1 MSKIRVYEL
10 AKELNVSSKNLI
22 NLLMEEFGVEVKN
35 HMSVIEDEDAT
46 LIKELL
52 GDTSSESEGKKSL
65 VDEYEDELAESLNKG
80 VKRKKK
86 NKKELE
92 KESLANLSIAPATC
106 YLPLMHSPHYDLI
119 SQYVSPREKNKVT
132 GGTSA
137 EALKSLD
144 VKGVLINHFE
154 SRTRPDEV
162 ESQIKE
168 CLENNLKVYLII
180 TGTLEEYY
188 YQYTSEVLMMHLQ
201 VFLKDVSP
209 KYYSKIV
216 VIYEPSFLIGEEK
229 ALPINELTPW

>member
-1 MSKIRVYEL
+1 MKPLIF
-10 AKELNVSSKNLI
+10 NLK
-22 NLLMEEFGVEVKN
+22 MN
-35 HMSVIEDEDAT
+35 H
-46 LIKELL
+46 
-52 GDTSSESEGKKSL
+52 SL
-65 VDEYEDELAESLNKG
+65 QEMIAY
-80 VKRKKK
+80 
-86 NKKELE
+86 KKELE

-106 YLPLMHSPHYDLI
+106 YLPLMHSPHYDLF

-132 GGTSA
+132 GSTSA

-209 KYYSKIV
+209 KYYSRIV

-229 ALPINELTPW
+229 ALPINELNNIFKELRLKMNDYFHYTFPLYYGGGLSRSNMKSYLEDENIDGLLIGSFANKISNLCQLKEIRHD

>member
-1 MSKIRVYEL
+1 MKPLIF
-10 AKELNVSSKNLI
+10 NLK
-22 NLLMEEFGVEVKN
+22 MN
-35 HMSVIEDEDAT
+35 H
-46 LIKELL
+46 
-52 GDTSSESEGKKSL
+52 SL
-65 VDEYEDELAESLNKG
+65 QEMIAY
-80 VKRKKK
+80 
-86 NKKELE
+86 KKELE
-92 KESLANLSIAPATC
+92 KYSLANLSIAPATC

-132 GGTSA
+132 GSTSA

-209 KYYSKIV
+209 KYYSRIV

-229 ALPINELTPW
+229 ALPINELNNIFKELRLKMNDYFHYTFPLYYGGGLSKSNIKSYLEDENIDGLLIGSFANKISNLCQLKEIRHD

>member
-1 MSKIRVYEL
+1 MKPLIF
-10 AKELNVSSKNLI
+10 NLK
-22 NLLMEEFGVEVKN
+22 MN
-35 HMSVIEDEDAT
+35 H
-46 LIKELL
+46 
-52 GDTSSESEGKKSL
+52 SL
-65 VDEYEDELAESLNKG
+65 QEMIAY
-80 VKRKKK
+80 
-86 NKKELE
+86 KKELE

-132 GGTSA
+132 GSTSA

-229 ALPINELTPW
+229 ALPINELNNIFKELRLKMNDYFHYTFPLYYGGGLSRSNMKSCLEDENIDGLLIGSFANKISNLCQLKEIRHD

>member
-1 MSKIRVYEL
+1 MKPLIF
-10 AKELNVSSKNLI
+10 NLK
-22 NLLMEEFGVEVKN
+22 MN
-35 HMSVIEDEDAT
+35 H
-46 LIKELL
+46 
-52 GDTSSESEGKKSL
+52 SL
-65 VDEYEDELAESLNKG
+65 QEMIAY
-80 VKRKKK
+80 
-86 NKKELE
+86 KKELE

-132 GGTSA
+132 GSTSA

-154 SRTRPDEV
+154 SRTRP
-162 ESQIKE
+162 
-168 CLENNLKVYLII
+168 
-180 TGTLEEYY
+180 
-188 YQYTSEVLMMHLQ
+188 YTSEVLMMHLQ

-229 ALPINELTPW
+229 ALPINELNNIFKELRLKMNDYFHYTFPLYYGGGLSKSNIKSYLEDENIDGLLIGSFANKISNLCQLKEIRHD

>member
-1 MSKIRVYEL
+1 MIF
-10 AKELNVSSKNLI
+10 NLK
-22 NLLMEEFGVEVKN
+22 MN
-35 HMSVIEDEDAT
+35 H
-46 LIKELL
+46 
-52 GDTSSESEGKKSL
+52 SL
-65 VDEYEDELAESLNKG
+65 QEMIAY
-80 VKRKKK
+80 
-86 NKKELE
+86 KKELE

-229 ALPINELTPW
+229 ALPINELNNIFKELRLKMNDYFHYTFPLYYGGGLSRSNMKSYLEDENIDGLLIGSFANKISNLCQLKEIRHD

>member
-1 MSKIRVYEL
+1 M
-10 AKELNVSSKNLI
+10 
-22 NLLMEEFGVEVKN
+22 N
-35 HMSVIEDEDAT
+35 H
-46 LIKELL
+46 
-52 GDTSSESEGKKSL
+52 SL
-65 VDEYEDELAESLNKG
+65 QEMIAY
-80 VKRKKK
+80 
-86 NKKELE
+86 KKEFE

-132 GGTSA
+132 GSTSA

-229 ALPINELTPW
+229 ALPINELNNIFKELRLKMNDYFHYTFPLYYGGGLSRSNMKSYLEDENIDGLLIGSFANKISNLCQLKEIRHD

>member
-1 MSKIRVYEL
+1 MKPLIF
-10 AKELNVSSKNLI
+10 NLK
-22 NLLMEEFGVEVKN
+22 MN
-35 HMSVIEDEDAT
+35 H
-46 LIKELL
+46 
-52 GDTSSESEGKKSL
+52 SL
-65 VDEYEDELAESLNKG
+65 QEMIAY
-80 VKRKKK
+80 
-86 NKKELE
+86 KKELE

-132 GGTSA
+132 GSTSA

-209 KYYSKIV
+209 KYYSRIV

-229 ALPINELTPW
+229 ALPINELNNIFKELRLKMNDYFHYTFPLYYGGGLSRSNMKSYLEDENIDGLLIGSFANKISNLCQLKEIRHD

>member
-1 MSKIRVYEL
+1 M
-10 AKELNVSSKNLI
+10 
-22 NLLMEEFGVEVKN
+22 N
-35 HMSVIEDEDAT
+35 H
-46 LIKELL
+46 
-52 GDTSSESEGKKSL
+52 SL
-65 VDEYEDELAESLNKG
+65 QEMIAY
-80 VKRKKK
+80 
-86 NKKELE
+86 KKELE

-132 GGTSA
+132 GSTSA

-229 ALPINELTPW
+229 ALPINELNNIFKELRLKMNGYFHYTFPLYYGGGLSRSNMKSYLEDENIDGLLIGSFANKISNLCQLKEIRHD

>member
-1 MSKIRVYEL
+1 MKPLIF
-10 AKELNVSSKNLI
+10 NLK
-22 NLLMEEFGVEVKN
+22 MN
-35 HMSVIEDEDAT
+35 H
-46 LIKELL
+46 
-52 GDTSSESEGKKSL
+52 SL
-65 VDEYEDELAESLNKG
+65 QEMIAY
-80 VKRKKK
+80 
-86 NKKELE
+86 KKELE

-119 SQYVSPREKNKVT
+119 SQYVRPREKNKVT
-132 GGTSA
+132 GSTSA

-229 ALPINELTPW
+229 ALPINELNNIFKELRLKMNDYFHYTFPLYYGGGLSRSNMKSYLEDENIDGLLIGSFANKISNLCQLKEIRHD

>member
-1 MSKIRVYEL
+1 MKPLIF
-10 AKELNVSSKNLI
+10 NLK
-22 NLLMEEFGVEVKN
+22 MN
-35 HMSVIEDEDAT
+35 H
-46 LIKELL
+46 
-52 GDTSSESEGKKSL
+52 SL
-65 VDEYEDELAESLNKG
+65 QEMIAY
-80 VKRKKK
+80 
-86 NKKELE
+86 KKELE

-132 GGTSA
+132 GSTSA

-229 ALPINELTPW
+229 ALPINELNNIFKELRLKMNDYFHYTFPLYYGGGLSRSNMKSYLEDENIDGLLIGSFANKISNLCQLKEIRHD

>member
-1 MSKIRVYEL
+1 MKPLIF
-10 AKELNVSSKNLI
+10 NLK
-22 NLLMEEFGVEVKN
+22 MN
-35 HMSVIEDEDAT
+35 H
-46 LIKELL
+46 
-52 GDTSSESEGKKSL
+52 SL
-65 VDEYEDELAESLNKG
+65 QEMIAY
-80 VKRKKK
+80 
-86 NKKELE
+86 KKELE

-132 GGTSA
+132 GSTSA

-168 CLENNLKVYLII
+168 CLENHLKVYLII

-229 ALPINELTPW
+229 ALPINELNNIFKELRLKMNDYFHYTFPLYYGGGLSRSNMKSYLEDENIDGLLIGSFANKISNLCQLKEIRHD

>member
-1 MSKIRVYEL
+1 MKPLIF
-10 AKELNVSSKNLI
+10 NLK
-22 NLLMEEFGVEVKN
+22 MN
-35 HMSVIEDEDAT
+35 H
-46 LIKELL
+46 
-52 GDTSSESEGKKSL
+52 SL
-65 VDEYEDELAESLNKG
+65 QEMIAY
-80 VKRKKK
+80 
-86 NKKELE
+86 KKELE

-132 GGTSA
+132 GSTSA

-216 VIYEPSFLIGEEK
+216 VIYEPSFLIGEDK
-229 ALPINELTPW
+229 ALPINELNNIFKELRLKMNDYFHYTFPLYYGGGLSKSNIKSYLEDENIDGLLIGSFANKISNLCQLKEIRHD

>member
-1 MSKIRVYEL
+1 MKPLIF
-10 AKELNVSSKNLI
+10 NLK
-22 NLLMEEFGVEVKN
+22 MN
-35 HMSVIEDEDAT
+35 H
-46 LIKELL
+46 
-52 GDTSSESEGKKSL
+52 SL
-65 VDEYEDELAESLNKG
+65 QEMIAY
-80 VKRKKK
+80 
-86 NKKELE
+86 KKELE

-132 GGTSA
+132 GSTSA

-216 VIYEPSFLIGEEK
+216 VIYEPSFLIGEGK
-229 ALPINELTPW
+229 ALPINELNNIFKELRLKMNDYFHYTFPLYYGGGLSKSNIKSYLEDENIDGLLIGSFANKISNLCQLKEIRHD

>member
-1 MSKIRVYEL
+1 MKPLIF
-10 AKELNVSSKNLI
+10 NLK
-22 NLLMEEFGVEVKN
+22 MN
-35 HMSVIEDEDAT
+35 H
-46 LIKELL
+46 
-52 GDTSSESEGKKSL
+52 SL
-65 VDEYEDELAESLNKG
+65 QEMIAY
-80 VKRKKK
+80 
-86 NKKELE
+86 KKELE
-92 KESLANLSIAPATC
+92 KDSLANLSIAPATC

-132 GGTSA
+132 GSTSA

-229 ALPINELTPW
+229 ALPINELNNIFKELRLKMNDYFHYTFPLYYGGGLSRSNMKSYLEDENIDGLLIGSFANKISNLCQLKEIRHD

>member
-1 MSKIRVYEL
+1 MKPLIFNLKMNHSLQEMIVY
-10 AKELNVSSKNLI
+10 
-22 NLLMEEFGVEVKN
+22 
-35 HMSVIEDEDAT
+35 
-46 LIKELL
+46 
-52 GDTSSESEGKKSL
+52 
-65 VDEYEDELAESLNKG
+65 
-80 VKRKKK
+80 
-86 NKKELE
+86 KKELE

-132 GGTSA
+132 GSTSA

-229 ALPINELTPW
+229 ALPINELNNIFKELRLKMNDYFHYTFPLYYGGGLSRSNMKSYLEDENIDGLLIGSFANKISNLCQLKEIRHD

>member
-1 MSKIRVYEL
+1 MKPLIF
-10 AKELNVSSKNLI
+10 NLK
-22 NLLMEEFGVEVKN
+22 MN
-35 HMSVIEDEDAT
+35 H
-46 LIKELL
+46 
-52 GDTSSESEGKKSL
+52 SL
-65 VDEYEDELAESLNKG
+65 QEMIAY
-80 VKRKKK
+80 
-86 NKKELE
+86 KKELE

-132 GGTSA
+132 GSTSA

-168 CLENNLKVYLII
+168 CLENHLKVYLII

-209 KYYSKIV
+209 KYYSRIV

-229 ALPINELTPW
+229 ALPINELNNIFKELRLKMNDYFHYTFPLYYGGGLSKSNIKSYLEDENIDGLLIGSFANKISNLCQLKEIRHD

>member
-1 MSKIRVYEL
+1 MKPLIF
-10 AKELNVSSKNLI
+10 NLK
-22 NLLMEEFGVEVKN
+22 MN
-35 HMSVIEDEDAT
+35 H
-46 LIKELL
+46 
-52 GDTSSESEGKKSL
+52 SL
-65 VDEYEDELAESLNKG
+65 QEMIAY
-80 VKRKKK
+80 
-86 NKKELE
+86 KKELE
-92 KESLANLSIAPATC
+92 KYSLANLSIAPATC

-132 GGTSA
+132 GSTSA

-216 VIYEPSFLIGEEK
+216 VVYEPSFLIGEEK
-229 ALPINELTPW
+229 ALPINELNNIFKELRLKMNDYFHYTFPLYYGGGLSRSNMKSYLEDENIDGLLIGSFANKISNLCQLKEIRHD

>member
-1 MSKIRVYEL
+1 MKPLIF
-10 AKELNVSSKNLI
+10 NLK
-22 NLLMEEFGVEVKN
+22 MN
-35 HMSVIEDEDAT
+35 H
-46 LIKELL
+46 
-52 GDTSSESEGKKSL
+52 SL
-65 VDEYEDELAESLNKG
+65 QEMIAY
-80 VKRKKK
+80 
-86 NKKELE
+86 KKELE
-92 KESLANLSIAPATC
+92 KDSLANLSIAPATC

-132 GGTSA
+132 GSTSA

-216 VIYEPSFLIGEEK
+216 VVYEPSFLIGEEK
-229 ALPINELTPW
+229 ALPINELNNIFKELRLKMNDYFHYTFPLYYGGGLSRSNMKSYLEDENIDGLLIGSFANKISNLCQLKEIRHD

>member
-1 MSKIRVYEL
+1 MKPLIF
-10 AKELNVSSKNLI
+10 NLK
-22 NLLMEEFGVEVKN
+22 MN
-35 HMSVIEDEDAT
+35 H
-46 LIKELL
+46 
-52 GDTSSESEGKKSL
+52 SL
-65 VDEYEDELAESLNKG
+65 QEMIAY
-80 VKRKKK
+80 
-86 NKKELE
+86 KKELE

-229 ALPINELTPW
+229 ALPINELNNIFKELRLKMNDYFHYTFPLYYGGGLSRSNMKSYLEDENIDGLLIGSFANKISNLCQLKEIRHD

>member
-1 MSKIRVYEL
+1 MKPLIF
-10 AKELNVSSKNLI
+10 NLK
-22 NLLMEEFGVEVKN
+22 MN
-35 HMSVIEDEDAT
+35 H
-46 LIKELL
+46 
-52 GDTSSESEGKKSL
+52 SL
-65 VDEYEDELAESLNKG
+65 QEMIAY
-80 VKRKKK
+80 
-86 NKKELE
+86 KKELE

-229 ALPINELTPW
+229 ALPINELNNIFKELRLKMNDYFHYTFPLYYGGGLSRSNMKSYLEDENIDGLLIGSFANKISNLCQLKKFDTIRHK

>member
-1 MSKIRVYEL
+1 MKPLIF
-10 AKELNVSSKNLI
+10 NLK
-22 NLLMEEFGVEVKN
+22 MN
-35 HMSVIEDEDAT
+35 H
-46 LIKELL
+46 
-52 GDTSSESEGKKSL
+52 SL
-65 VDEYEDELAESLNKG
+65 QEMIAY
-80 VKRKKK
+80 
-86 NKKELE
+86 KKELE
-92 KESLANLSIAPATC
+92 KDFLSNLSIAPATC

-119 SQYVSPREKNKVT
+119 SQYVSSKEKNKVT
-132 GGTSA
+132 GSTSA

-209 KYYSKIV
+209 KYYSRIV

-229 ALPINELTPW
+229 ALPINELNNIFKELRLKMNDYFHYTFPLYYGGGLSRSNMKSYLEDENIDGLLIGSFANKISNLCQLKEIRHD

>member
-1 MSKIRVYEL
+1 M
-10 AKELNVSSKNLI
+10 
-22 NLLMEEFGVEVKN
+22 N
-35 HMSVIEDEDAT
+35 H
-46 LIKELL
+46 
-52 GDTSSESEGKKSL
+52 SL
-65 VDEYEDELAESLNKG
+65 QEMIAY
-80 VKRKKK
+80 
-86 NKKELE
+86 KKELE

-229 ALPINELTPW
+229 ALPINELNNIFKELRLKMNDYFHYTFPLYYGGGLSRSNMKSYLEDENIDGLLIGSFANKISNLCQLKEIRHD

>member
-1 MSKIRVYEL
+1 MKPLIF
-10 AKELNVSSKNLI
+10 NLK
-22 NLLMEEFGVEVKN
+22 MN
-35 HMSVIEDEDAT
+35 H
-46 LIKELL
+46 
-52 GDTSSESEGKKSL
+52 SL
-65 VDEYEDELAESLNKG
+65 QEMIAY
-80 VKRKKK
+80 
-86 NKKELE
+86 KKELE

-132 GGTSA
+132 GSTSA

-229 ALPINELTPW
+229 ALPINELNNIFKELRLKMNDYFHYTFPLYYGGGLSRSNMKSYLKDENIDGLLIGSFANKISNLCQLKEIRHD

>member
-1 MSKIRVYEL
+1 M
-10 AKELNVSSKNLI
+10 
-22 NLLMEEFGVEVKN
+22 N
-35 HMSVIEDEDAT
+35 H
-46 LIKELL
+46 
-52 GDTSSESEGKKSL
+52 SL
-65 VDEYEDELAESLNKG
+65 QEMIAY
-80 VKRKKK
+80 
-86 NKKELE
+86 KKELE
-92 KESLANLSIAPATC
+92 KDSLANLSIAPATC

-132 GGTSA
+132 GSTSA

-229 ALPINELTPW
+229 ALPINELNNIFKELRLKMNDYFHYTFPLYYGGGLSKSNIKSYLEDENIDGLLIGSFANKISNLCQLKEIRHD

>member
-1 MSKIRVYEL
+1 MKPLIF
-10 AKELNVSSKNLI
+10 NLK
-22 NLLMEEFGVEVKN
+22 MN
-35 HMSVIEDEDAT
+35 H
-46 LIKELL
+46 
-52 GDTSSESEGKKSL
+52 SL
-65 VDEYEDELAESLNKG
+65 QEMIAY
-80 VKRKKK
+80 
-86 NKKELE
+86 KKELE
-92 KESLANLSIAPATC
+92 KDSLSNLSIAPATC

-119 SQYVSPREKNKVT
+119 SQYVSSKEKNKVT
-132 GGTSA
+132 GSTSA

-216 VIYEPSFLIGEEK
+216 VIYEPSFLIGEGK
-229 ALPINELTPW
+229 ALPINELNNIFKELRLKMTDYFHYTFPLYYGGGLSGNNIKTYLEDDNVDGLLIGSFAHKISNLCQIKEIRHD

>member
-1 MSKIRVYEL
+1 MKPLIF
-10 AKELNVSSKNLI
+10 NLK
-22 NLLMEEFGVEVKN
+22 MN
-35 HMSVIEDEDAT
+35 H
-46 LIKELL
+46 
-52 GDTSSESEGKKSL
+52 SL
-65 VDEYEDELAESLNKG
+65 QEMIAY
-80 VKRKKK
+80 
-86 NKKELE
+86 KKELE
-92 KESLANLSIAPATC
+92 KYSLANLSIAPATC

-132 GGTSA
+132 GSTSS

-209 KYYSKIV
+209 KYYSRIV

-229 ALPINELTPW
+229 ALPINELNNIFKELRLKMNDYFHYTFPLYYGGGLSKSNIKSYLEDENIDGLLIGSFANKISNLCQLKEIRHD

>member
-1 MSKIRVYEL
+1 MKPLIF
-10 AKELNVSSKNLI
+10 NLK
-22 NLLMEEFGVEVKN
+22 MN
-35 HMSVIEDEDAT
+35 H
-46 LIKELL
+46 
-52 GDTSSESEGKKSL
+52 SL
-65 VDEYEDELAESLNKG
+65 QEMIAY
-80 VKRKKK
+80 
-86 NKKELE
+86 KKELE
-92 KESLANLSIAPATC
+92 KDSLANLSIAPATC

-132 GGTSA
+132 GSTSA

-216 VIYEPSFLIGEEK
+216 VVYEPSFLIGEEK
-229 ALPINELTPW
+229 ALPINELNNIFKELRLKMNDYFHYTFPLYYGGGLSKSNIKSYLEDENIDGLLIGSFANKISNLCQLKEIRHD

>member
-1 MSKIRVYEL
+1 MKPLIF
-10 AKELNVSSKNLI
+10 NLK
-22 NLLMEEFGVEVKN
+22 MN
-35 HMSVIEDEDAT
+35 H
-46 LIKELL
+46 
-52 GDTSSESEGKKSL
+52 SL
-65 VDEYEDELAESLNKG
+65 QEMIAY
-80 VKRKKK
+80 
-86 NKKELE
+86 KKELE
-92 KESLANLSIAPATC
+92 KDSLANLSIAPATC

-132 GGTSA
+132 GSTSA

-154 SRTRPDEV
+154 SRTGPDEV

-229 ALPINELTPW
+229 ALPINELNNIFKELRLKMNDYFHYTFPLYYGGGLSRSNMKSYLEDENIDGLLIGSFANKISNLCQLKEIRHD

>member
-1 MSKIRVYEL
+1 MKPLIF
-10 AKELNVSSKNLI
+10 NLK
-22 NLLMEEFGVEVKN
+22 MN
-35 HMSVIEDEDAT
+35 H
-46 LIKELL
+46 
-52 GDTSSESEGKKSL
+52 SL
-65 VDEYEDELAESLNKG
+65 QEMIAY
-80 VKRKKK
+80 
-86 NKKELE
+86 KKELE

-180 TGTLEEYY
+180 T
-188 YQYTSEVLMMHLQ
+188 VLMMHLQ

-229 ALPINELTPW
+229 ALPINELNNIFKELRLKMNDYFHYTFPLYYGGGLSRSNMKSYLEDENIDGLLIGSFANKISNLCQLKEIRHD

>member
-1 MSKIRVYEL
+1 MKPLIF
-10 AKELNVSSKNLI
+10 NLK
-22 NLLMEEFGVEVKN
+22 MN
-35 HMSVIEDEDAT
+35 H
-46 LIKELL
+46 
-52 GDTSSESEGKKSL
+52 SL
-65 VDEYEDELAESLNKG
+65 QEMIAY
-80 VKRKKK
+80 
-86 NKKELE
+86 KKELE

-132 GGTSA
+132 GSTSA

-209 KYYSKIV
+209 KYYSRIV
-216 VIYEPSFLIGEEK
+216 VVYEPSFLIGEEK
-229 ALPINELTPW
+229 ALPINELNNIFKELRLKMNDYFHYTFPLYYGGGLSKSNMKSYLEDENIDGLLIGSFANKISNLCQLKEIRHD

>member
-1 MSKIRVYEL
+1 MKPLIF
-10 AKELNVSSKNLI
+10 NLK
-22 NLLMEEFGVEVKN
+22 MN
-35 HMSVIEDEDAT
+35 H
-46 LIKELL
+46 
-52 GDTSSESEGKKSL
+52 SL
-65 VDEYEDELAESLNKG
+65 QEMIAY
-80 VKRKKK
+80 
-86 NKKELE
+86 KKELE
-92 KESLANLSIAPATC
+92 KDSLANLSIAPATC

-132 GGTSA
+132 GSTSA

-229 ALPINELTPW
+229 ALPINELNNIFKELRLKMNDYFHYTFPLYYGGGLSKSNIKSYLEDENIDGLLIGSFANKISNLCQLKEIRHD

>member
-1 MSKIRVYEL
+1 MKPLIF
-10 AKELNVSSKNLI
+10 NLK
-22 NLLMEEFGVEVKN
+22 MN
-35 HMSVIEDEDAT
+35 H
-46 LIKELL
+46 
-52 GDTSSESEGKKSL
+52 SL
-65 VDEYEDELAESLNKG
+65 QEMIAY
-80 VKRKKK
+80 
-86 NKKELE
+86 KKELE

-132 GGTSA
+132 GSTSA

-229 ALPINELTPW
+229 ALLINELNNIFKELRLKMNDYFHYTFPLYYGGGLSRSNMKSYLEDENIDGLLIGSFANKISNLCQLKEIRHD

>member
-1 MSKIRVYEL
+1 MKPLIF
-10 AKELNVSSKNLI
+10 NLK
-22 NLLMEEFGVEVKN
+22 MN
-35 HMSVIEDEDAT
+35 H
-46 LIKELL
+46 
-52 GDTSSESEGKKSL
+52 SL
-65 VDEYEDELAESLNKG
+65 QEMIAY
-80 VKRKKK
+80 
-86 NKKELE
+86 KKELE
-92 KESLANLSIAPATC
+92 KYSLANLSIAPATC

-132 GGTSA
+132 GSTSA

-229 ALPINELTPW
+229 ALPINELNNIFKELRLKMNDYFHYTFPLYYGGGLSKSNIKSYLEDENIDGLLIGSFANKISNLCQLKEIRHD

>member
-1 MSKIRVYEL
+1 MKPLIF
-10 AKELNVSSKNLI
+10 NLK
-22 NLLMEEFGVEVKN
+22 MN
-35 HMSVIEDEDAT
+35 H
-46 LIKELL
+46 
-52 GDTSSESEGKKSL
+52 SL
-65 VDEYEDELAESLNKG
+65 QEMIAY
-80 VKRKKK
+80 
-86 NKKELE
+86 KKELE

-132 GGTSA
+132 GSTSA

-209 KYYSKIV
+209 KYYSRIV
-216 VIYEPSFLIGEEK
+216 VVYEPSFLIGEEK
-229 ALPINELTPW
+229 ALPINELNNIFKELRLKMNDYFHYTFPLYYGGGLSRSNMKSYLEDENIDGLLIGSFANKISNLCQLKEIRHD

>member
-1 MSKIRVYEL
+1 MKPLIFNLKMNHSLQEMIVY
-10 AKELNVSSKNLI
+10 
-22 NLLMEEFGVEVKN
+22 
-35 HMSVIEDEDAT
+35 
-46 LIKELL
+46 
-52 GDTSSESEGKKSL
+52 
-65 VDEYEDELAESLNKG
+65 
-80 VKRKKK
+80 
-86 NKKELE
+86 KKELE

-229 ALPINELTPW
+229 ALPINELNNIFKELRLKMNDYFHYTFPLYYGGGLSRSNMKSYLEDENIDGLLIGSFANKISNLCQLKEIRHD

>member
-1 MSKIRVYEL
+1 MKPLIF
-10 AKELNVSSKNLI
+10 NLK
-22 NLLMEEFGVEVKN
+22 MN
-35 HMSVIEDEDAT
+35 H
-46 LIKELL
+46 
-52 GDTSSESEGKKSL
+52 SL
-65 VDEYEDELAESLNKG
+65 QEMIAY
-80 VKRKKK
+80 
-86 NKKELE
+86 KKELE

-132 GGTSA
+132 GSTSA

-168 CLENNLKVYLII
+168 CLENHLKVYLII

-229 ALPINELTPW
+229 ALPINELNNIFKELRLKMNDYFHYTFPLYYGGGLSKSNIKSYLEDENIDGLLIGSFANKISNLCQLKEIRHD

>member
-1 MSKIRVYEL
+1 MKPLIF
-10 AKELNVSSKNLI
+10 NLK
-22 NLLMEEFGVEVKN
+22 MN
-35 HMSVIEDEDAT
+35 H
-46 LIKELL
+46 
-52 GDTSSESEGKKSL
+52 SL
-65 VDEYEDELAESLNKG
+65 QEMIAY
-80 VKRKKK
+80 
-86 NKKELE
+86 KKELE
-92 KESLANLSIAPATC
+92 KYSLANLSIAPATC

-132 GGTSA
+132 GSTSA

-168 CLENNLKVYLII
+168 CLENHLKVYLII

-229 ALPINELTPW
+229 ALPINELNNIFKELRLKMNDYFHYTFPLYYGGGLSRSNMKSYLEDENIDGLLIGSFANKISNLCQLKEIRHD

>member
-1 MSKIRVYEL
+1 MKPLIFNLKI
-10 AKELNVSSKNLI
+10 
-22 NLLMEEFGVEVKN
+22 N
-35 HMSVIEDEDAT
+35 H
-46 LIKELL
+46 
-52 GDTSSESEGKKSL
+52 SL
-65 VDEYEDELAESLNKG
+65 QEMIAY
-80 VKRKKK
+80 
-86 NKKELE
+86 KKELE

-132 GGTSA
+132 GSTSA

-209 KYYSKIV
+209 KYYSRIV

-229 ALPINELTPW
+229 ALPINELNNIFKELRLKMNDYFHYTFPLYYGGGLSRSNMKSYLEDENIDGLLIGSFANKISNLCQLKEIRHD

>member
-1 MSKIRVYEL
+1 MKPLIF
-10 AKELNVSSKNLI
+10 NLK
-22 NLLMEEFGVEVKN
+22 MN
-35 HMSVIEDEDAT
+35 H
-46 LIKELL
+46 
-52 GDTSSESEGKKSL
+52 SL
-65 VDEYEDELAESLNKG
+65 QEMIAY
-80 VKRKKK
+80 
-86 NKKELE
+86 KKELE

-229 ALPINELTPW
+229 ALPINELNNIFKELRLKMNDYFHYTFPLYYGGGLSRSNIKSYLEDENIDGLLIGSFANKISNLCQLKEIRHD

>member
-1 MSKIRVYEL
+1 M
-10 AKELNVSSKNLI
+10 
-22 NLLMEEFGVEVKN
+22 N
-35 HMSVIEDEDAT
+35 H
-46 LIKELL
+46 
-52 GDTSSESEGKKSL
+52 SL
-65 VDEYEDELAESLNKG
+65 QEMIAY
-80 VKRKKK
+80 
-86 NKKELE
+86 KKELE

-132 GGTSA
+132 GSTSA

-229 ALPINELTPW
+229 ALPINELNNIFKELRLKMNDYFHYTFPLYYGGGLSRSNMKSYLKDENIDGLLIGSFANKISNLCQLKEIRHD